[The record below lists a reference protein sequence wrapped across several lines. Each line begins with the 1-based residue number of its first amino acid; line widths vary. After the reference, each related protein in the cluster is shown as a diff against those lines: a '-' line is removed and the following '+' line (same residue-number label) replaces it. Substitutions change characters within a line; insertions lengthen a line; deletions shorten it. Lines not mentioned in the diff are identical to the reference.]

1 MSITP
6 ESVTELIH
14 SQNFGQRIQGINQLR
29 KLDKE
34 KAYELIKPL
43 IKDDNVR
50 VRYAAISQLDTLGEV
65 NLEQSLEILLER
77 LYNDPES
84 DVRAAAA
91 DAIAGLKLT
100 QAFPDLK
107 KVYYESEEDWLIQF
121 SIVAAL
127 GELGHPDGF
136 DLLKNALNSDNG
148 LLQTAAISALGE
160 LGDSRAVNILI
171 PFIHNDDWQI
181 RHRLTQALSKFIE
194 VETQEVLSALTILSA
209 DKSEAVAQEAKTY
222 LVNINIDEK

>member
-1 MSITP
+1 MAITP
-6 ESVTELIH
+6 ESVKELIY
-14 SQNFGQRIQGINQLR
+14 SQNFGERIRGINELR
-29 KLDKE
+29 QLDKE
-34 KAYELIKPL
+34 EAYDLIKPI

-50 VRYAAISQLDTLGEV
+50 VRYAAISQLDTLGDV
-65 NLEQSLEILLER
+65 NLEESLEILLER

-100 QAFPDLK
+100 QAFPDLQ
-107 KVYYESEEDWLIQF
+107 KVYYESDDWLIQF

-136 DLLKNALNSDNG
+136 DLLSDALHSDNG

-160 LGDSRAVNILI
+160 LGDIRAISLLI
-171 PFIHNDDWQI
+171 PFVNNDDWQI
-181 RHRLTQALSKFIE
+181 RHRLAQALSKFAGE
-194 VETQEVLSALTILSA
+194 GKQEVLNALTILSQ
-209 DKSEAVAQEAKTY
+209 DKSVAVAEEANNY
-222 LVNINIDEK
+222 LTNITTD

>member
-1 MSITP
+1 MAITP
-6 ESVTELIH
+6 ESVKELIY
-14 SQNFGQRIQGINQLR
+14 SPNFGERIRGINELR
-29 KLDKE
+29 QLDKE
-34 KAYELIKPL
+34 KAYELIKPI

-50 VRYAAISQLDTLGEV
+50 VRYAAISQLDTLGDV
-65 NLEQSLEILLER
+65 NLEESLEILLER

-107 KVYYESEEDWLIQF
+107 KVYYESDDWLIQF

-136 DLLKNALNSDNG
+136 DLLSDALNSDNG

-160 LGDSRAVNILI
+160 LGDIRAISLLI
-171 PFIHNDDWQI
+171 PFVNNDDWQI
-181 RHRLTQALSKFIE
+181 RHRLAQALSKFAGE
-194 VETQEVLSALTILSA
+194 EKKEVLNTLTILSQ
-209 DKSEAVAQEAKTY
+209 DKSVAVAEEAKNY
-222 LVNINIDEK
+222 LTNIAID